1 LVFQFYLKIFTHIIY
16 TILNSFRCLNKLIMI
31 KYFVDLDLQ
40 LIIKKFKNNVG
51 RKTAI
56 LIIEIAV
63 FRNNN
68 PRKGLIIIAIDYL

>member
-1 LVFQFYLKIFTHIIY
+1 
-16 TILNSFRCLNKLIMI
+16 MI